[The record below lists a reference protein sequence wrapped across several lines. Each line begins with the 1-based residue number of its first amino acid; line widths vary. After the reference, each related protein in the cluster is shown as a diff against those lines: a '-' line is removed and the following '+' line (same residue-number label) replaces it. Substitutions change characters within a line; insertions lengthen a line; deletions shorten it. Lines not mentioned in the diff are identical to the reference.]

1 MLSRTADH
9 LYWMSRYSERAES
22 LARLLDAHYRRSLL
36 PRRPEAEI
44 EHWRATLDALGIAYD
59 YQQRYSEIDPERAF
73 AFIAYDR
80 ESPSSIVSLLRNARE
95 NARAVRGT
103 ITAEMWE
110 TLNSTYLE
118 LRNAAGRDP
127 GEFLEWVKYR
137 SHLSRGVTVATM
149 LRDEAFHFTRI
160 GAYVERADHLPRLLK
175 SYWRPDGRIADAAD
189 WAVLLRALSAF
200 EIYRRIFRESVTP
213 RRVAELLL
221 LRGDLPR
228 SLLRCLSE
236 IVTSLAIVR
245 NEQSGET
252 ERRAGALRADLY
264 FARMNEFPDSEIP
277 ALLTRISARVRDVA
291 SGLADNFLA
300 AGV

>member
-9 LYWMSRYSERAES
+9 LYWMSRYGERAES

-36 PRRPEAEI
+36 PRRPEAEL
-44 EHWRATLDALGIAYD
+44 EHWRATLDALGLLAD
-59 YQQRYSEIDPERAF
+59 YHARFDELHPDRAF
-73 AFIAYDR
+73 EFIAYDR
-80 ESPSSIVSLLRNARE
+80 EHPESILSLLRFARE

-118 LRNAAGRDP
+118 MRSAAGRDR

-137 SHLSRGVTVATM
+137 SHLSRGVTVGTM
-149 LRDEAFHFTRI
+149 LRDEAYHFTRI
-160 GAYVERADHLPRLLK
+160 GGLLERADHLPRLLK
-175 SYWRPDGRIADAAD
+175 SYWRPDGKIADAAD

-200 EIYRRIFRESVTP
+200 EIYRRVFRESVTP

-228 SLLRCLSE
+228 SLLRCLTE
-236 IVTSLAIVR
+236 IVASLNIVR
-245 NEQSGET
+245 NESSGET
-252 ERRAGALRADLY
+252 ERRAGALRAELY
-264 FARMNEFPDSEIP
+264 FARMDEFPDAEIP
-277 ALLTRISARVRDVA
+277 GLLTRISARVRDIA
-291 SGLADNFLA
+291 SGAAENFLA
-300 AGV
+300 AGG

>member
-44 EHWRATLDALGIAYD
+44 DHWRATLDALGIAHD
-59 YQQRYSEIDPERAF
+59 YQQRFGEIDPERAF
-73 AFIAYDR
+73 AYIAYDR
-80 ESPSSIVSLLRNARE
+80 ESPASILSLLRNARE

-118 LRNAAGRDP
+118 LRNAANRDP

-264 FARMNEFPDSEIP
+264 FARMNEFPDAEIP

-291 SGLADNFLA
+291 SGLAENFLA
-300 AGV
+300 AGQ